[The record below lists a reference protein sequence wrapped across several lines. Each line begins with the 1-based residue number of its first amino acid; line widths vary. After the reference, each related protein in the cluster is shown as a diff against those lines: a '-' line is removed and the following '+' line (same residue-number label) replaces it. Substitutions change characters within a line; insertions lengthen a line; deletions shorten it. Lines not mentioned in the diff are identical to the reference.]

1 LYYNVAMAPKT
12 QPFSLRLSARVHRE
26 VAEEAKRT
34 RRSKAAV
41 LEALA
46 DEALRSRRYPGIGF
60 KGVDWDRRAWLVG
73 TGMDIW
79 EIIEAL
85 QDFGS
90 IERMAAES
98 DLTDN
103 QIRLAEA
110 YYRAF
115 RAEID
120 QAIAEN
126 RRPLDELRSIYP
138 EFDVIQ

>member
-1 LYYNVAMAPKT
+1 MAQKT
-12 QPFSLRLSARVHRE
+12 QPFSLRLSARVHSQ

-41 LEALA
+41 LEALT
-46 DEALRSRRYPGIGF
+46 DEALRSRRFPGIGF

-73 TGMDIW
+73 TGMDVW

-85 QDFGS
+85 QDLGS

-98 DLTDN
+98 ELTEY

-110 YYRAF
+110 YYWAF
-115 RAEID
+115 PEEID
-120 QAIAEN
+120 QAITEN

-138 EFDVIQ
+138 EFDVIR

>member
-1 LYYNVAMAPKT
+1 MAQKT

-41 LEALA
+41 LEGLA
-46 DEALRSRRYPGIGF
+46 DEALRSRRFPGIGF
-60 KGVDWDRRAWLVG
+60 KGDDWDRRAWLVG
-73 TGMDIW
+73 TGLDVW

-85 QDFGS
+85 RDFGS

-98 DLTDN
+98 DLSEH
-103 QIRLAEA
+103 QVRLAEA

-115 RAEID
+115 PDEID

-126 RRPLDELRSIYP
+126 RRPLDELTAMYP
-138 EFDVIQ
+138 EFDVVR

>member
-1 LYYNVAMAPKT
+1 MAQKT

-41 LEALA
+41 LEGLA
-46 DEALRSRRYPGIGF
+46 DEALRSRRFPGIGF
-60 KGVDWDRRAWLVG
+60 KGDDWDRRAWLVG
-73 TGMDIW
+73 TGLDVW

-85 QDFGS
+85 QDFRS

-98 DLTDN
+98 DLSEH
-103 QIRLAEA
+103 QIRLAEG

-115 RAEID
+115 PDEID
-120 QAIAEN
+120 RAIAEN
-126 RRPLDELRSIYP
+126 RRPLDELRAMYP
-138 EFDVIQ
+138 EFDVIR

>member
-1 LYYNVAMAPKT
+1 
-12 QPFSLRLSARVHRE
+12 
-26 VAEEAKRT
+26 
-34 RRSKAAV
+34 
-41 LEALA
+41 
-46 DEALRSRRYPGIGF
+46 
-60 KGVDWDRRAWLVG
+60 
-73 TGMDIW
+73 MDIW

>member
-1 LYYNVAMAPKT
+1 M
-12 QPFSLRLSARVHRE
+12 QQ
-26 VAEEAKRT
+26 RT
-34 RRSKAAV
+34 RRCKAAV

-46 DEALRSRRYPGIGF
+46 DEALRSRRFPGIGF
-60 KGVDWDRRAWLVG
+60 KGVDWDRRYGHGHLGDHRGAAG
-73 TGMDIW
+73 FRIYRED
-79 EIIEAL
+79 
-85 QDFGS
+85 GS
-90 IERMAAES
+90 QSE
-98 DLTDN
+98 LTDH

-115 RAEID
+115 PAEID